1 MKRILVA
8 TILALLV
15 FSPMARANGPDDQ
28 YVSIYTLIQQAD
40 ALNDKGEA
48 AAALAKYNEAQYALT
63 RFQASFPDTDV
74 KVVKFR
80 LGYLAT
86 KITQLTATVNAQE
99 KSETNAPPS
108 GPVTPGATNAATQVA
123 APSPAAIELQNQVK
137 GLQEQVRRLET
148 DRSSLEAKLKEALA
162 AQPAAVD
169 PQEFAKAQAQIVNLQ
184 KENELLKA
192 GIATAKTNVV
202 NTAEMEKNQRALDE
216 ANRKVTALNEANAN
230 LTLEKDMLQARVKS
244 LGTPDSATAALR
256 DENAILKKQVADL
269 KASAA
274 ANAAFTA
281 GSSSGDTDRKLK
293 EAQAQVAA
301 LQSDKE
307 ILRLEK
313 IALEQRVKQQSTA
326 TTSAPAPVAT
336 PNTVPAVTRAPELV
350 DSVTTSKIAQL
361 EAQRDELQKS
371 LDAATRDI
379 KGRRKGKELSDHVE
393 DMTRQLASLHARIQ
407 LLEAHPVPYT
417 DAELA
422 LLAKPDNALS
432 ASVHLSAKKAVK
444 ELPPAGTVLLAEAK
458 RYFVAGDFANAEA
471 KYLQVLKLDE
481 NNFATL
487 ADLASIQLQMGHD
500 ADVEKNLKAALA
512 IEPNDD
518 YSLFLMGQ
526 LKFQEKKYDEALDS
540 LSRAAEISPQNAR
553 IQNFIGLTLER
564 KRHSRPGR
572 DCLSPRHSIG
582 PRFCRGAHQSRSSL
596 CHRRAAAHGT
606 RALALPKGPR
616 RRPSGQSQA
625 GTNSRPVQNR
635 RNTLNAFGV
644 RALTGF

>member
-1 MKRILVA
+1 MKRFLVV
-8 TILALLV
+8 TILALLAL
-15 FSPMARANGPDDQ
+15 SPMARADGPDDQ
-28 YVSIYTLIQQAD
+28 YVAIYSLIQQAD
-40 ALNDKGEA
+40 ALNEKGDA

-63 RFQASFPDTDV
+63 RFQASFPDTYV
-74 KVVKFR
+74 KVVKYR
-80 LGYLAT
+80 LGYLVG

-99 KSETNAPPS
+99 KSETNTPPS
-108 GPVTPGATNAATQVA
+108 SLVTPGGTNAAPSKA
-123 APSPAAIELQNQVK
+123 AAVSPGTTELENQVK
-137 GLQEQVRRLET
+137 GLQEQVRRLEA

-184 KENELLKA
+184 KENELLKVS
-192 GIATAKTNVV
+192 IATAKTNAV

-216 ANRKVTALNEANAN
+216 ANRKVTTLTEANAN

-244 LGTPDSATAALR
+244 LGAPDTAAAALR

-269 KASAA
+269 KAGAA

-281 GSSSGDTDRKLK
+281 GSPSTDLDRKLK

-313 IALEQRVKQQSTA
+313 IALEQRVKQQA
-326 TTSAPAPVAT
+326 AAAASAPAPAVAAT
-336 PNTVPAVTRAPELV
+336 NAAPAVSHAAELV
-350 DSVTTSKIAQL
+350 DSVTASKIAQL

-379 KGRRKGKELSDHVE
+379 KGRRKGKEMSDRIE

-422 LLAKPDNALS
+422 LLAKPDNMLS
-432 ASVHLSAKKAVK
+432 ASVHLSAKKAIK
-444 ELPPAGTVLLAEAK
+444 ELPPAGTMLLAEAK
-458 RYFVAGDFANAEA
+458 RYFMAGDFANAEA
-471 KYLQVLKLDE
+471 KYLEVLKLDE

-487 ADLASIQLQMGHD
+487 ADLASIQIQMGHTAD
-500 ADVEKNLKAALA
+500 AEKNLKAALA

-553 IQNFIGLTLER
+553 IQNFIGLTLSEKGIR
-564 KRHSRPGR
+564 
-572 DCLSPRHSIG
+572 G
-582 PRFCRGAHQSRSSL
+582 PAETAF
-596 CHRRAAAHGT
+596 RRAIQLDPGFAEAHINLAVVYAT
-606 RALALPKGPR
+606 AEPPLMELARWHYQKALAAGHPANPKLEQIL
-616 RRPSGQSQA
+616 GQAKTAADA
-625 GTNSRPVQNR
+625 GH
-635 RNTLNAFGV
+635 
-644 RALTGF
+644 